1 MFSIQSALLAVVLGS
16 RILSD
21 TVKKLIINYR
31 IGFLTKKSLLDP
43 VILNP
48 YKNGSTILVLSFEVT
63 VQVSTWVKQR

>member
-16 RILSD
+16 RKLSD

-43 VILNP
+43 VILHP
-48 YKNGSTILVLSFEVT
+48 YKNGLTILVLSFEVT